1 MILLALDFETTGLD
15 FDKDRVIEV
24 GAILYSTG
32 QKRTIEAGSYL
43 VQSDVPISKEIFK
56 ITRITQQAVDKFGF
70 SSREGLENLLEMAK
84 FATAYFGQNVKR
96 FDKRMFENWCKRESC
111 EVPDKLWI
119 DTRTDL
125 PGVEGKHLGYMA
137 ADAGFLNLNSHS
149 ALSDCQTCLKL
160 LEHYYP
166 GDQIDKVI
174 ERAESPDVVLVSHQ
188 DRTENELVKK
198 RKFKWNPDMKIWW
211 KIVKE
216 MDIQEESNLATFN
229 FSIDNS
235 VPIEKLMYQ

>member
-15 FDKDRVIEV
+15 FEKDRVIEV

-32 QKRTIEAGSYL
+32 QKRTLEAASFL
-43 VQSDVPISKEIFK
+43 VKTDVPVTKEITG
-56 ITRITQQAVDKFGF
+56 ITGITQQAVDKFGY
-70 SSREGLENLLEMAK
+70 SSGIALETLTEMIGQADA
-84 FATAYFGQNVKR
+84 FFGQNVKR
-96 FDKRMFENWCKRESC
+96 FDKKMYDKWCERERRF
-111 EVPDKLWI
+111 PIDKTWI

-125 PGVEGKHLGYMA
+125 PGVESKHLGYMA
-137 ADAGFLNLNSHS
+137 ADAGFLNLNAHS

-166 GDQIDKVI
+166 DGNINPVV
-174 ERAESPDVVLVSHQ
+174 ERAKSPDVVLVSHQ
-188 DRTENELVKK
+188 DRSENDLVKK
-198 RKFKWNPDMKIWW
+198 RKFRWNPDMKIWW

-216 MDIQEESNLATFN
+216 MDVPEESNLATFN
-229 FSIDNS
+229 FSISSD